1 MRGALMEVSQRL
13 EKWSHLKVQAK
24 FGASGLL
31 KDEIADGAKTGVFA
45 SANMEHPQA
54 LAEANKSGPVVLFA
68 RNKLCALARPGLA
81 ATRDTLLERMLDPQV
96 RLATSTPKVD
106 PSRDYALEVFR
117 KAAAIRPNAQSVLQK
132 KALQLTGSAASVA
145 PPTGRNMHGWPS
157 AHS

>member
-31 KDEIADGAKTGVFA
+31 KDEIADGAKAEVFA

-68 RNKLCALARPGLA
+68 RNKLCSLTWPVQKIR
-81 ATRDTLLERMLDPQV
+81 QV
-96 RLATSTPKVD
+96 IDSTS
-106 PSRDYALEVFR
+106 
-117 KAAAIRPNAQSVLQK
+117 
-132 KALQLTGSAASVA
+132 
-145 PPTGRNMHGWPS
+145 
-157 AHS
+157 